1 MCGPHHVLKAQQYM
15 YICISSSPDS
25 LFILQNY
32 PMKMT
37 GQIYKNTCT
46 EMCIATSILIV
57 QVAYMLIHRD

>member
-1 MCGPHHVLKAQQYM
+1 M
-15 YICISSSPDS
+15 YICISLSPDS

-57 QVAYMLIHRD
+57 QVAYMLIHRGLIK